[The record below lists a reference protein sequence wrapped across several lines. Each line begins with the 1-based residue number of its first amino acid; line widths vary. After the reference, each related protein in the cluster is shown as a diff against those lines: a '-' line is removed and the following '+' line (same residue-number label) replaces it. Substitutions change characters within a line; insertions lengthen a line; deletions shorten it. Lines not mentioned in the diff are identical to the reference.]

1 MSGNVTRERRRTRR
15 LVRVVRGLLAVSLVL
30 IPAGAEP
37 RSSDLTQKQ
46 GTFDASWTVS
56 GSVTILEYVDGG
68 SVSAGRLQG
77 TVVLKT
83 STGNFPN
90 FQTDCVVFADDR
102 QGGKGRCIWEAP
114 TGDRI
119 YVETESVSSG
129 VFGQSN
135 GRFVGGTGDF
145 KGISGRFGFEWNYS
159 VSGWDDAT
167 LSGYTLEM
175 HGNYLLQ

>member
-1 MSGNVTRERRRTRR
+1 MSGNEILGRRRTRR
-15 LVRVVRGLLAVSLVL
+15 LSAVQGLMAVMLL
-30 IPAGAEP
+30 MMPAGTGP

-83 STGNFPN
+83 STGNFPS

-167 LSGYTLEM
+167 LNGYTLEM
-175 HGNYLLQ
+175 RGNYQLQ